1 MSNPLLQ
8 SFNHPPFE
16 QIENKHYK
24 PAIEQALNAAR
35 EEVEN
40 ISTSTEPA
48 NFKNTIEALEFS
60 GFQLD
65 RIVSVFFNLNSAE
78 TNPELQQI
86 AQEISPWLSEFNNDI
101 LLNKAL
107 FSKIKTVYEQQN
119 QENLNPEQTRLLEKV
134 YKNFTRNGANLNE
147 KQQQRL
153 REIDTQLA
161 QLSLKFGENVLAET
175 NNFKLHITD
184 ESKVEGIPKTVL
196 ESAAEL
202 AQKEDKKEG
211 YLFTLDY
218 PSFIPVM
225 KYAKHRELR
234 KQLLKGFGS
243 KAFKDNDYNNE
254 SQVLQISK
262 LRFERAQL
270 LGYNTHAD
278 FVLEERM
285 AKSPETVNNF
295 INELLEKAK
304 PAAEREF
311 NQLKDFAEKTDG
323 ITDFQKWDQAYYTE
337 LLKSKTFS
345 LKEEDLKPYFELNQ
359 VIDGLFKITTK
370 LYGLEFNENKSY
382 ELYHPDVKTFDVLE
396 NGSPKATLYADFHP
410 RAGKRDGAWM
420 TTYKPQFIKDGQNE
434 RPLVSIVCNFTKPT
448 QSQPS
453 LLTFNEVTTLFHE
466 FGHALHAM
474 LANTTYPSL
483 SGANVY
489 WDFVELPSQ
498 LLENW
503 CYEPE
508 ALQLFAKH
516 HKTSEVIPE
525 ELIAKIKASANFME
539 GLQSLRQL
547 SFGQLDLAW
556 HGIDPTDV
564 NDVKAHELNAFKPT
578 ALLPDISTNCM
589 STAFGHIF
597 QGGYSSGYYS
607 YKWAEV
613 LDADAFEAF
622 KEHGIFNQTIADKFK
637 STVLSKGGTVEPMK
651 LYKSFRGQEPKPDA
665 LLKRAGLID

>member
-1 MSNPLLQ
+1 MNNPLLQ

-24 PAIEQALNAAR
+24 PAIEQALNDAR
-35 EEVEN
+35 KEVEK
-40 ISTSTEPA
+40 ISTSTEAA

-60 GFQLD
+60 GLQLD
-65 RIVSVFFNLNSAE
+65 RIVSIFFNLNSAE

-119 QENLNPEQTRLLEKV
+119 QENLNPEQKRLLEKV

-175 NNFKLHITD
+175 NNFELHITD
-184 ESKVEGIPKTVL
+184 ASQVEGIPEAVL
-196 ESAAEL
+196 ESAQERANQN
-202 AQKEDKKEG
+202 QKTG
-211 YLFTLDY
+211 YIFTLDY
-218 PSFIPVM
+218 PTFLPVM
-225 KYAKHRELR
+225 KYAKHRKLR
-234 KQLLKGFGS
+234 EELLKGFGS
-243 KAFKDNDYNNE
+243 KAFKSNAYNNE
-254 SQVLQISK
+254 AQVLQISK

-270 LGYNTHAD
+270 LGYKTHAD

-323 ITDFQKWDQAYYTE
+323 ITDFQKWDQTYYTE

-359 VIDGLFKITTK
+359 VIDGLFKVTTK
-370 LYGLEFNENKSY
+370 LYGLEFSLNDTY
-382 ELYHPDVKTFDVLE
+382 EVYHPEVKVFDVLE
-396 NGSPKATLYADFHP
+396 NNRPKATLYADFHP

-516 HKTSEVIPE
+516 YKTGEVIPE
-525 ELIAKIKASANFME
+525 DLIAKIKASANFME
-539 GLQSLRQL
+539 GMQTLRQL

-556 HGIDPTDV
+556 HSIDPTEV
-564 NDVKAHELNAFKPT
+564 NDVKQHELNAFKPT

-622 KEHGIFNQTIADKFK
+622 KEHGIFNHTIADKFK
-637 STVLSKGGTVEPMK
+637 STILSKGGTVEPMQ
-651 LYKSFRGQEPKPDA
+651 LYKEFRGQEPKPDA
-665 LLKRAGLID
+665 LLKRAGLIK

>member
-16 QIENKHYK
+16 QIETNHYK
-24 PAIEQALNAAR
+24 PAIEKALKDAR

-40 ISTSTEPA
+40 ISASTQAA

-60 GFQLD
+60 GLQLD

-101 LLNKAL
+101 LLNKAI
-107 FSKIKTVYEQQN
+107 FSRIKTVYEQQN
-119 QENLNPEQTRLLEKV
+119 QENLNPEQKRLLEKV

-153 REIDTQLA
+153 REIDAKLA
-161 QLSLKFGENVLAET
+161 RLSLKFGENVLAET

-184 ESKVEGIPKTVL
+184 ESKVEGIPETVL

-202 AQKEDKKEG
+202 AQKEDKKG

-234 KQLLKGFGS
+234 EQLLKGFGS

-278 FVLEERM
+278 FILEERM
-285 AKSPETVNNF
+285 AKSPETVNDF
-295 INELLEKAK
+295 IHGLLEKAK
-304 PAAEREF
+304 PAAEKE
-311 NQLKDFAEKTDG
+311 LKDLKEFAHETDG
-323 ITDFQKWDQAYYTE
+323 ITDFQKWDQTYYTE

-345 LKEEDLKPYFELNQ
+345 LKEEDLKPYFELNK

-370 LYGLEFNENKSY
+370 LYGLEFNENQSY
-382 ELYHPDVKTFDVLE
+382 ELYHPDVKAFDVLE
-396 NGSPKATLYADFHP
+396 NGNPKATLYADFHP

-420 TTYKPQFIKDGQNE
+420 TTYKSQYIKDGQNE

-516 HKTSEVIPE
+516 HETGQVIPE

-564 NDVKAHELNAFKPT
+564 SDVKAHELNAFKPT

-622 KEHGIFNQTIADKFK
+622 KQHGIFNQTISDKFK
-637 STVLSKGGTVEPMK
+637 STILSKGGTVEPMQ
-651 LYKSFRGQEPKPDA
+651 LYKEFRGQEPNPDA

>member
-16 QIENKHYK
+16 QIETNHYK
-24 PAIEQALNAAR
+24 PAIEKALKDAR

-40 ISTSTEPA
+40 ISASTQAA

-60 GFQLD
+60 GLQLD

-101 LLNKAL
+101 LLNKAI
-107 FSKIKTVYEQQN
+107 FSRIKTVYEQQN
-119 QENLNPEQTRLLEKV
+119 QENLNPEQKRLLEKV

-153 REIDTQLA
+153 REIDAKLA
-161 QLSLKFGENVLAET
+161 RLSLKFGENVLAET

-184 ESKVEGIPKTVL
+184 ESKVEGIPETVL

-202 AQKEDKKEG
+202 AQKEDKKG

-234 KQLLKGFGS
+234 EQLLKGFGS

-278 FVLEERM
+278 FILEERM
-285 AKSPETVNNF
+285 AKSPETVNDF
-295 INELLEKAK
+295 IHGLLEKAK
-304 PAAEREF
+304 PAAEKE
-311 NQLKDFAEKTDG
+311 LKDLKEFAHETDG
-323 ITDFQKWDQAYYTE
+323 ITDFQKWDQTYYTE

-345 LKEEDLKPYFELNQ
+345 LKEEDLKPYFELNK

-370 LYGLEFNENKSY
+370 LYGLEFNENQSY
-382 ELYHPDVKTFDVLE
+382 ELYHPDVKAFDVLE
-396 NGSPKATLYADFHP
+396 NGNPKATLYADFHP

-420 TTYKPQFIKDGQNE
+420 TTYKSQYIKDGQNE

-516 HKTSEVIPE
+516 HETGQVIPE

-564 NDVKAHELNAFKPT
+564 SDVKAHELNAFKPT

-622 KEHGIFNQTIADKFK
+622 KQHGIFNQTISDKFK
-637 STVLSKGGTVEPMK
+637 STILSKGGTVEPMQ
-651 LYKSFRGQEPKPDA
+651 LYKEFRGEEPNPDA

>member
-16 QIENKHYK
+16 QIETNHYK
-24 PAIEQALNAAR
+24 PAIEKALKDAR

-40 ISTSTEPA
+40 ISASTQAA

-60 GFQLD
+60 GLQLD

-101 LLNKAL
+101 LLNKAI
-107 FSKIKTVYEQQN
+107 FSRIKTVYEQQN
-119 QENLNPEQTRLLEKV
+119 QENLNPEQKRLLEKV

-147 KQQQRL
+147 KKQQRL
-153 REIDTQLA
+153 REIDAKLA
-161 QLSLKFGENVLAET
+161 RLSLKFGENVLAET

-184 ESKVEGIPKTVL
+184 ESKVEGIPETVL

-202 AQKEDKKEG
+202 AQKEDKKG

-234 KQLLKGFGS
+234 EQLLKGFGS

-278 FVLEERM
+278 FILEERM
-285 AKSPETVNNF
+285 AKSPETVNDF
-295 INELLEKAK
+295 IHGLLEKAK
-304 PAAEREF
+304 PAAEKE
-311 NQLKDFAEKTDG
+311 LKDLKEFAHETDG
-323 ITDFQKWDQAYYTE
+323 ITDFQKWDQTYYTE

-345 LKEEDLKPYFELNQ
+345 LKEEDLKPYFELNK

-370 LYGLEFNENKSY
+370 LYGLEFNENQSY
-382 ELYHPDVKTFDVLE
+382 ELYHPDVKAFDVLE
-396 NGSPKATLYADFHP
+396 NGNPKATLYADFHP

-420 TTYKPQFIKDGQNE
+420 TTYKSQYIKDGQNE

-516 HKTSEVIPE
+516 HETGQVIPE

-564 NDVKAHELNAFKPT
+564 SDVKAHELNAFKPT

-622 KEHGIFNQTIADKFK
+622 KQHGIFNQTISDKFK
-637 STVLSKGGTVEPMK
+637 STILSKGGTVEPMQ
-651 LYKSFRGQEPKPDA
+651 LYKEFRGQEPNPDA